1 MDELYNALSKTQ
13 AEMESAKL
21 NSKNPH
27 YKSNYANLE
36 SCIEASRPY
45 LTKNGLCVLQMIS
58 TQNDKTFLV
67 TRLAHSSGQF
77 IESSMEIKP
86 ARNDMQGLG
95 AAITYARRY
104 AYSSMICLST
114 GDDDDGEKDRKMR
127 EEEERKKQE
136 EEKKPPVECLT
147 SEQIEEIENYFDF
160 KPELRN
166 KVLEIAKVS
175 SVQDIPRNWYARLI
189 GFLKKEMD
197 I

>member
-1 MDELYNALSKTQ
+1 
-13 AEMESAKL
+13 
-21 NSKNPH
+21 
-27 YKSNYANLE
+27 
-36 SCIEASRPY
+36 
-45 LTKNGLCVLQMIS
+45 
-58 TQNDKTFLV
+58 
-67 TRLAHSSGQF
+67 
-77 IESSMEIKP
+77 MEIKP